1 MRRKTK
7 GAREHYRSSARQE
20 DSTTGARQ
28 ASSMATATPSSPL
41 TRRTLLDV
49 GVPGL
54 PIGIAGQRF
63 LQQQSSSLSY
73 TQQLHP
79 LNSRRG
85 GSSSISARTAIML
98 TLSLDLLGQ

>member
-1 MRRKTK
+1 
-7 GAREHYRSSARQE
+7 
-20 DSTTGARQ
+20 
-28 ASSMATATPSSPL
+28 MATATPFTPL

-49 GVPGL
+49 GVPDL
-54 PIGIAGQRF
+54 PIGIGVLRF

-85 GSSSISARTAIML
+85 GSSSISARTTMML
-98 TLSLDLLGQ
+98 TLSLGLLGQ